1 MLCKSQEI
9 GVSLK
14 LDCLQKLLWSKVLKI
29 ADFITAIYQL
39 TERAYIGEVIKL
51 NDEVYI
57 SFVEHKGP
65 LTENALL

>member
-1 MLCKSQEI
+1 MP
-9 GVSLK
+9 LK

-57 SFVEHKGP
+57 FVEHKGP
-65 LTENALL
+65 LTENSLL